1 MVMRLDV
8 YVGERDVL
16 GIGFSDNVIFRKQY
30 YLRVVAGGSADL
42 SESLDG
48 LEVWLYTGEDFAD
61 TAGARKLEAAN
72 GEWRFDVEGT
82 GFQGTLG
89 FTVARVEG

>member
-1 MVMRLDV
+1 M
-8 YVGERDVL
+8 
-16 GIGFSDNVIFRKQY
+16 
-30 YLRVVAGGSADL
+30 VAGGAADL
-42 SESLDG
+42 TASLDN

-61 TAGARKLEAAN
+61 TAGATKLEAAN
-72 GEWRFDVEGT
+72 GEWRFNVEGT